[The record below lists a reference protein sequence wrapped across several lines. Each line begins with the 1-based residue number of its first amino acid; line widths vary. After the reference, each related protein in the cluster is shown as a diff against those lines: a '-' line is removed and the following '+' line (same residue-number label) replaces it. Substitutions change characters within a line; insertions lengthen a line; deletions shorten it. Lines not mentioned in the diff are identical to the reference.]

1 MKEAEAIPCGCWIWL
16 GSSSLQPRCP
26 RGAQAQRL
34 RGRADP
40 EMPVSPALPCPAAQ
54 ERSRL
59 SDTQMC
65 MCVCSVF
72 PELLCS
78 AGTNLLMS
86 RSLDAVKD
94 RNF

>member
-40 EMPVSPALPCPAAQ
+40 EMPVSPALPPK
-54 ERSRL
+54 
-59 SDTQMC
+59 SDRGCQILR
-65 MCVCSVF
+65 CVCVYVVCFQSYF
-72 PELLCS
+72 AAPALTC
-78 AGTNLLMS
+78 
-86 RSLDAVKD
+86 
-94 RNF
+94 